1 MGYTPSLV
9 SGVWVGGEERD
20 IHFDTMTLGQGAAAA
35 LPVWAL
41 YMQKVFKD
49 KTLGYSEEEKFNIP
63 STWTPCGGLATEHKD
78 PLEEGG
84 VDTIFQ

>member
-1 MGYTPSLV
+1 MRTNTQKHHLRCRYWHT
-9 SGVWVGGEERD
+9 
-20 IHFDTMTLGQGAAAA
+20 A

-49 KTLGYSEEEKFNIP
+49 KTLGYSEEEKFDIP

-84 VDTIFQ
+84 VDSIFQ

>member
-1 MGYTPSLV
+1 MARLV
-9 SGVWVGGEERD
+9 LLTQIRIVGLWD
-20 IHFDTMTLGQGAAAA
+20 KGAAAA

-49 KTLGYSEEEKFNIP
+49 KTLGYSEEEKFDIP

-84 VDTIFQ
+84 VDSIFQ